1 MHLGRARAAF
11 CAGVDRVE
19 EMIPRVR
26 IGSQSSSSGYPGP
39 FDGRFLLEP
48 QQPLRPI
55 RILIDA
61 DLCMGEQDWSKRGLL
76 SGLLTHELVR
86 LYRFAHDGPPVSV
99 PRLESPMPGEW
110 VKGWAVL
117 GQAHPEFQAQ
127 DLYWA
132 DDGGQAHGAIAGNAP
147 DAAACDEGA
156 EAYGDL
162 ETEEAAQRRRDD
174 ATAAQ
179 VAEAIQADVFITDR
193 PYLYALTWSLAPN
206 VTFLSSDAALPFL
219 SLYFRTQWQ
228 FLIWKGQTGRATVTR
243 GLFYE
248 IGTVASLPA
257 VWRWSTACA
266 QHDRFRGAGQLAY
279 LSQAATKRVGR
290 ALELRDHVH
299 RAMNRPQH
307 NDVADDALLA
317 FDSAILFLMGALDA
331 VARVAHATLGL
342 SGSAHSAGW
351 QRKDWR
357 KRVAK
362 ESPELAT
369 LVAPGS
375 RGGAVVEILTAMR
388 NTVHS
393 AGLSSVGASTTRTE
407 RQRTLIDLTSGL
419 SGDDLHDVLAAMD
432 VLDGRDAW
440 CIEALVPGRFYV
452 DPGHLLE
459 QVVVPTLG
467 LLDGL
472 MARTPVERLPGV
484 ALSEA
489 DCRPPEGRGAFDE
502 RHRESV
508 LWQLGL

>member
-1 MHLGRARAAF
+1 
-11 CAGVDRVE
+11 
-19 EMIPRVR
+19 MIPRVR
-26 IGSQSSSSGYPGP
+26 IGSQSNSSGYPGP
-39 FDGRFLLEP
+39 FDGRFLFEP

-61 DLCMGEQDWSKRGLL
+61 DLCEGEPDWSKRGLL
-76 SGLLTHELVR
+76 GGLLTHELVR

-99 PRLESPMPGEW
+99 PRLESPTPGEW
-110 VKGWAVL
+110 VKGWVVL
-117 GQAHPEFQAQ
+117 GQVHPEYQAQ
-127 DLYWA
+127 DLHWV
-132 DDGGQAHGAIAGNAP
+132 DDGGLARGAIAGNAP
-147 DAAACDEGA
+147 DAAACDEGS
-156 EAYGDL
+156 ESYSDL
-162 ETEEAAQRRRDD
+162 EPVEATRRRRAD

-193 PYLYALTWSLAPN
+193 PYLHSLTWSLASN
-206 VTFLSSDAALPFL
+206 VTFLSSDAVLPFL
-219 SLYFRTQWQ
+219 SLYLRTQWQ
-228 FLIWKGQTGRATVTR
+228 FLIWKGQTGRATVNR

-266 QHDRFRGAGQLAY
+266 QHDRFRGAGLLAY

-299 RAMNRPQH
+299 RAMNRPQD

-342 SGSAHSAGW
+342 SGSAHAAGW
-351 QRKDWR
+351 QRRDWR
-357 KRVAK
+357 KRVAR
-362 ESPELAT
+362 EAPELAA

-375 RGGAVVEILTAMR
+375 HGGAVVEILTALR

-393 AGLSSVGASTTRTE
+393 AGLSSVGASTTRAE

-419 SGDDLHDVLAAMD
+419 SGDDLRDVFAAMD
-432 VLDGRDAW
+432 VLDGHGAW
-440 CIEALVPGRFYV
+440 GIETLVPGRVFV

-459 QVVVPTLG
+459 QVVVPTLR

-472 MARTPVERLPGV
+472 MAETPVERLPGV
-484 ALSEA
+484 ALSGA